1 MMKQFK
7 WLPLAA
13 FLLQACGSQ
22 LIPENTRLVVYFVVD
37 QMPAE
42 LIQRIESEFTG
53 GFKWL
58 LDQQDILF
66 WVQDDTRDQ
75 QAYWVI
81 LGMFAN

>member
-1 MMKQFK
+1 MKQFK

-22 LIPENTRLVVYFVVD
+22 LIPENPRLVVYFVVD

-53 GFKWL
+53 GL
-58 LDQQDILF
+58 GGYLTIVL
-66 WVQDDTRDQ
+66 
-75 QAYWVI
+75 I
-81 LGMFAN
+81 LGMPIMSMPIQ